1 MPFDKIVDSAALD
14 SGLGLVAEGIRYAG
28 GTSAQLSFPAG
39 MTAAARALKPT
50 GVKQITENGEADV
63 AGYATANVH
72 VTGSGPYATLPN
84 QVKLSALCN
93 PTVTSVSLSWV
104 WLDLAYA
111 SGIQIRRKKG
121 SAPADIEDGE
131 LVCEIKNTTTL
142 SFDDTQFDSS
152 DPDSVG
158 TLTAPVIWYY
168 RAFPLNASNQGQ
180 TYIQEDTNLGILA
193 CGVYWVANATTLA
206 ALPVEATFAFGRWR
220 TTPLVWDVANIA
232 DGRLK
237 CILHSNQTKLSL
249 PFDAPEKAGDGNP
262 NTDRFNYGRNVWSMA
277 NIRQWLH
284 AVDAAGEWFTPQ
296 NDYDSLASQ
305 YNNLE
310 GFLHGFTVQER
321 NLILPETHVCILP
334 SVDGSGTETVV
345 DTVWLPCEAEMGDT
359 GAGYAAEGSPM
370 QMFTG
375 DLNTNE
381 QRAKNWGV
389 VYWLRTAYA
398 GLAGSVRFVQA
409 AGGFSYGYADHAC
422 AVRAG
427 LTLSSSTVIVWDD
440 ALGMYVVQ
448 TPDNQ

>member
-39 MTAAARALKPT
+39 MAAAARALKPT

-84 QVKLSALCN
+84 QVKLSAVCN
-93 PTVTSVSLSWV
+93 PTVTSVSLSWA
-104 WLDLAYA
+104 WLDLTYA

-121 SAPADIEDGE
+121 TAPSDIEDGE
-131 LVCEIKNTTTL
+131 LVCEVKNTTTL

-152 DPDSVG
+152 DPSSVG
-158 TLTAPVIWYY
+158 TLTAPVTWYY
-168 RAFPLNASNQGQ
+168 RAFPLNSSNQGQ
-180 TYIQEDTNLGILA
+180 TYIKEDTNLGVLA

-206 ALPVEATFAFGRWR
+206 ALPLEANFAFGRWR
-220 TTPLVWDVANIA
+220 STPIVWDVANI
-232 DGRLK
+232 DNGRIK
-237 CILHSNQTKLSL
+237 SIMHSNSWRLSL
-249 PFDAPEKAGDGNP
+249 PFDAPEKAGGGNP
-262 NTDRFNYGRNVWSMA
+262 NTDSYNYGRNVWSMS

-284 AVDAAGEWFTPQ
+284 ATEAAGQWFVAQ
-296 NDYDSLASQ
+296 NDYDALASQ

-310 GFLHGFTVQER
+310 GFLNGFSVQER
-321 NLILPETHVCILP
+321 NLILPETHVCVLP
-334 SVDGSGTETVV
+334 NVDGGGTETVV
-345 DTVWLPCEAEMGDT
+345 DTVWLPAEVEMGGT
-359 GAGYAAEGSPM
+359 YSSSEGTPM

-375 DLNTNE
+375 DLNTNA
-381 QRAKNWGV
+381 QRAKNWDII
-389 VYWLRTAYA
+389 YWLRTAYA
-398 GLAGSVRFVQA
+398 GNAHHERFVQA
-409 AGGFSYGYADHAC
+409 AGGFSNISAC
-422 AVRAG
+422 NAYAVRAG
-427 LTLSSSTVIVWDD
+427 LTLPSSTVIVWDD